1 MRIIA
6 SEADIQEGIAHLGD
20 IDQRLQ
26 PVIARAGEVPLRRN
40 APGFGGLCK
49 VIVSQQL
56 SVASASAIWN
66 KTTTRL
72 GALEPAALLAA
83 GDDDL
88 RACGLS
94 APKMR
99 TLRAIAEAAEF
110 GRLPLDIIA
119 DMPISEAIARMTAV
133 KGIGPWTAEI
143 YLMFNVGHADVFPAG
158 DLALQEAVRIAF
170 SYRDRPSAKAL
181 AEEAARWAP
190 WRAVAARLFWAYYRQ
205 VKSRE
210 GVT

>member
-6 SEADIQEGIAHLGD
+6 SEADIQEGIAHLAEAD
-20 IDQRLQ
+20 ARLR
-26 PVIARAGEVPLRRN
+26 PVIARAGPVPLRRN
-40 APGFGGLCK
+40 APGFEGLCK

-56 SVASASAIWN
+56 SVASASAIWG
-66 KTTTRL
+66 KTTGRL
-72 GALEPAALLAA
+72 GAPTPAALLAA
-83 GDDDL
+83 GDADL

-110 GRLPLDIIA
+110 GRLPLDRVA
-119 DMPISEAIARMTAV
+119 EMPISEAIALMTAV
-133 KGIGPWTAEI
+133 KGVGPWTAEI
-143 YLMFNVGHADVFPAG
+143 YLMFYVGHADVFPAG
-158 DLALQEAVRIAF
+158 DLALQEAARIAF
-170 SYRDRPSAKAL
+170 SYADRPSAKAL
-181 AEEAARWAP
+181 AEEAQRWQP
-190 WRAVAARLFWAYYRQ
+190 WRAVAARLFWAYYKA